1 MGGPGS
7 AGAPVTSRRRPRHVM
22 LALLHE
28 SSLARHAV
36 IQSRELHV
44 LSCPCCGFVLQTEC
58 LHLLAHNEHA
68 VVVAAGIDII
78 PPQLV

>member
-7 AGAPVTSRRRPRHVM
+7 AGAPVTSRRRPRRVM

-44 LSCPCCGFVLQTEC
+44 LNCPCCGFVLQTER
-58 LHLLAHNEHA
+58 LHRLAHSEHA

-78 PPQLV
+78 PP